1 MTVKL
6 TDLKIKNLIPED
18 KKYKVWDAVVS
29 GMYVLVRP
37 SGSRMFVL
45 RVREFNKQKEITIGA
60 YGLLFIKLILYYL
73 ATLHSGQTFKFL
85 YLSLVNK

>member
-18 KKYKVWDAVVS
+18 KKYKVRDAVVS

-37 SGSRMFVL
+37 SGSRMFVHTAVMKKL
-45 RVREFNKQKEITIGA
+45 QQK
-60 YGLLFIKLILYYL
+60 
-73 ATLHSGQTFKFL
+73 
-85 YLSLVNK
+85 LS

>member
-45 RVREFNKQKEITIGA
+45 RVREFNKQKEITRPF
-60 YGLLFIKLILYYL
+60 LFKKSINFDWKD
-73 ATLHSGQTFKFL
+73 FK
-85 YLSLVNK
+85 KK